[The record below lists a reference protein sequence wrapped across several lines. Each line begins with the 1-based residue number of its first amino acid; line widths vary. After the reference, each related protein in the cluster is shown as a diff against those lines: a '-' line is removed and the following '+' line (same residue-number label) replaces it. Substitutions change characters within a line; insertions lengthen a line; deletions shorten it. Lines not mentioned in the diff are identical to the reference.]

1 MRRLIAEKS
10 IPDLRTASSA
20 ERRAGP
26 VNHIRVAGYLAESRF
41 NPLAVIQNATEGRLA
56 IEHEL
61 GRGGMGIVYL
71 ARDLALDRPV
81 AVKMLPPLS
90 ALAVVHRERFIRE
103 ARITASLS
111 HPNIVPIHTFEV
123 ADDCA
128 FFVMAFVDGE
138 TLEER
143 IRRVGPLDAESAM
156 RILREVAW
164 ALDHAHL
171 RGIVHRDV
179 KPGNIMLERESGRVL
194 VTDFGI
200 AHGQTEAG
208 TVTAMAFGTRGFAS
222 PEQIG
227 GAEADVRADI
237 YGFGATGWFALT
249 GKPPEPS
256 DQPLCAS
263 ELYSVRSDIPR
274 RMADLLVRC
283 LAATPHERPASASEL
298 AQSVSTCLERTA
310 MIPGPVEKWIRTGE
324 SLVIPLLFYSL
335 IPFMRL
341 GWPWM
346 LRRNPEYF
354 LTWYGLPWLAFA
366 LYRLGSLEHLVRQGY
381 GILDIRS
388 SLDHWRRRR
397 DQMVMLTNRRVPA
410 GLSRIVR
417 WGTFAALGIALIG
430 TSTPLLR
437 PWPEPWMWW
446 TLTRR
451 DLYVFAYNVALVAGV
466 VGWIWPRWAR
476 PATDYLADMRVR
488 FWGSRWGDWL
498 THGAT
503 LFTRVVRRTKPAA
516 FPQLRHTEVAL
527 HAGVA
532 ELYGKLQPSFQDR
545 VKAVPVVAADLEREA
560 RGIRGAIGVLAD
572 LENSTLSHSRAI
584 DSSEGKEVHLDLLAK
599 RERLE
604 KRHRQVINALESL
617 RICLMRLV
625 ARGEMPL
632 ECSETLE
639 EAHEL
644 THLLALL
651 DQAQKTVEESTV
663 LIS

>member
-1 MRRLIAEKS
+1 
-10 IPDLRTASSA
+10 
-20 ERRAGP
+20 
-26 VNHIRVAGYLAESRF
+26 
-41 NPLAVIQNATEGRLA
+41 
-56 IEHEL
+56 
-61 GRGGMGIVYL
+61 MGIVYL

-90 ALAVVHRERFIRE
+90 ALAVVGRERFIRE

-123 ADDCA
+123 TNDCA

-143 IRRVGPLDAESAM
+143 IRRVGPLDAENA
-156 RILREVAW
+156 IQVLREVAW

-179 KPGNIMLERESGRVL
+179 KPGNIILERESGRVL
-194 VTDFGI
+194 VADFGI
-200 AHGQTEAG
+200 AHDQFEAVTQTGRAL
-208 TVTAMAFGTRGFAS
+208 GTRGFAS

-227 GAEADVRADI
+227 GAEANVRADI

-256 DQPLCAS
+256 AQPLRAS
-263 ELYSVRSDIPR
+263 DLYSVRSDIPLR
-274 RMADLLVRC
+274 VADLLVRC
-283 LAATPHERPASASEL
+283 VAASPHERPASASEL
-298 AQSVSTCLERTA
+298 AQSVNRSLDRA
-310 MIPGPVEKWIRTGE
+310 ALIPGPVERWIRTGE

-335 IPFMRL
+335 TPFMQL

-346 LRRNPEYF
+346 IRRDPERF
-354 LTWYGLPWLAFA
+354 LIWHGLPWLAFA
-366 LYRLGSLEHLVRQGY
+366 LYRLGSLERLVRQGY

-388 SLDHWRRRR
+388 SLDNWRRRR
-397 DQMVMLTNRRVPA
+397 HQAVMLTNRKVPA
-410 GLSRIVR
+410 GLSRMVR
-417 WGTFAALGIALIG
+417 WGTVAALGLALIG

-437 PWPEPWMWW
+437 PWPAPRMWW
-446 TLTRR
+446 VPTRQS
-451 DLYVFAYNVALVAGV
+451 LYVFAFNLTLVAGV

-476 PATDYLADMRVR
+476 PATDYLADARVR

-498 THGAT
+498 TSGAM
-503 LFTRVVRRTKPAA
+503 LIARLVRRKEPLA

-527 HAGVA
+527 LAGVA
-532 ELYGKLQPSFQDR
+532 ELFAELQPALQDR
-545 VKAVPVVAADLEREA
+545 VEAVPALAAELERQA
-560 RGIRGAIGVLAD
+560 REIRGAIGVMAD
-572 LENSTLSHSRAI
+572 LETSALPHSSGTENSERN
-584 DSSEGKEVHLDLLAK
+584 EVYQDLLA
-599 RERLE
+599 RRARLE
-604 KRHRQVINALESL
+604 ERHRQVINALESL
-617 RICLMRLV
+617 RLGLMRLV

-644 THLLALL
+644 THLLGLL
-651 DQAQKTVEESTV
+651 HQAQQTVEESAD
-663 LIS
+663 LIF